1 MKVIFVGAAE
11 GSNMQP
17 QGLDL
22 IDIIHKGAIATY
34 PLILMSII
42 SVTVIFERLWSLKSI
57 SSVTMRI
64 TESILE
70 PIKKGQRDL
79 AIAICKQNSNCPAG
93 RIFLNVLDRETSG
106 LDVANNFATEAMFE
120 ETQKLKKHLWILGTV
135 ASSAPFIGL
144 LGTVVGIIKSFE
156 SMAVAGTGGFA
167 VVAAGISEALV
178 ATALGL
184 GVAII
189 AVMFYNYFQTRIS
202 TLNGLFRIQVAKVLH
217 NLSA

>member
-1 MKVIFVGAAE
+1 
-11 GSNMQP
+11 MQQ

-34 PLILMSII
+34 PLILLSIV
-42 SVTVIFERLWSLKSI
+42 SVTVVLERLWSLKNMG
-57 SSVTMRI
+57 SVTLRI
-64 TESILE
+64 TESLLE

-79 AIAICKQNSNCPAG
+79 AIAICKQNSQSPAA
-93 RIFLNVLDRETSG
+93 RIFLNVLEREGSQG
-106 LDVANNFATEAMFE
+106 LDTASTATEAMFE

-144 LGTVVGIIKSFE
+144 LGTVVGIIKAFE

-184 GVAII
+184 AVAII
-189 AVMFYNYFQTRIS
+189 AVIFYNYFQTRIA
-202 TLNGLFRIQVAKVLH
+202 TLNGLFRIQVAKILQQI
-217 NLSA
+217 SA

>member
-1 MKVIFVGAAE
+1 
-11 GSNMQP
+11 MQQ

-22 IDIIHKGAIATY
+22 IDIIQKGAIATY
-34 PLILMSII
+34 PLILMSVI
-42 SVTVIFERLWSLKSI
+42 SVTVVLERLWSLKNI
-57 SSVTMRI
+57 SSLTLRI
-64 TESILE
+64 TESLVE
-70 PIKKGQRDL
+70 PLKKGQRDL
-79 AIAICKQNSNCPAG
+79 AVVICKQNSDSPVG
-93 RIFLNVLDRETSG
+93 RIMLNILNHDTSARPD
-106 LDVANNFATEAMFE
+106 LTSSIATEAMFE
-120 ETQKLKKHLWILGTV
+120 EAQRLKKNLWILGTV

-189 AVMFYNYFQTRIS
+189 AVIFYNYFQTRIAG
-202 TLNGLFRIQVAKVLH
+202 LNGLFRIQVAKIIQSL
-217 NLSA
+217 NL

>member
-1 MKVIFVGAAE
+1 
-11 GSNMQP
+11 MQP

-34 PLILMSII
+34 PLILLSIV
-42 SVTVIFERLWSLKSI
+42 SVAVVFERLWSLRNIGSATLR
-57 SSVTMRI
+57 V

-79 AIAICKQNSNCPAG
+79 AIAICKQNSQCPAG
-93 RIFLNVLDRETSG
+93 RIFLNVLDREAAG
-106 LDVANNFATEAMFE
+106 LEVANNIATEAMFE

-156 SMAVAGTGGFA
+156 SMAIAGTGGFA

-184 GVAII
+184 AVAII
-189 AVMFYNYFQTRIS
+189 AVIFYNYFQIRIS
-202 TLNGLFRIQVAKVLH
+202 NLNGLFRIQVAKVLH
-217 NLSA
+217 NMSV

>member
-1 MKVIFVGAAE
+1 ME
-11 GSNMQP
+11 Q
-17 QGLDL
+17 QGLNL

-34 PLILMSII
+34 PLILMSIV
-42 SVTVIFERLWSLKSI
+42 SVAVVFERLWSLRSI
-57 SSVTMRI
+57 ASVTLRI
-64 TESILE
+64 TESLVE

-79 AIAICKQNSNCPAG
+79 AIAICKQNSHSPAG
-93 RIFLNVLDRETSG
+93 RIFLNILDREPGQRLEVT
-106 LDVANNFATEAMFE
+106 NNFATEAMFE

-156 SMAVAGTGGFA
+156 SMAIAGTGGFA

-184 GVAII
+184 AVAIV
-189 AVMFYNYFQTRIS
+189 AVIFYNYFQTRIA
-202 TLNGLFRIQVAKVLH
+202 TLVGLFRIEVAKILQH
-217 NLSA
+217 ISA

>member
-1 MKVIFVGAAE
+1 
-11 GSNMQP
+11 MQQ

-34 PLILMSII
+34 PLILMSVI
-42 SVTVIFERLWSLKSI
+42 SVAIVLERLWSLRNI
-57 SSVTMRI
+57 SSVTLRFS
-64 TESILE
+64 ESLVE
-70 PIKKGQRDL
+70 PLKKGQRDL
-79 AIAICKQNSNCPAG
+79 ALVICKQHTDCPVG
-93 RIFLNVLDRETSG
+93 RIMLSILNHDSDTRPEATNG
-106 LDVANNFATEAMFE
+106 IANEAMFE
-120 ETQKLKKHLWILGTV
+120 EAQRLKKNLWILGTV

-189 AVMFYNYFQTRIS
+189 AVVFYNYFQTRIAS
-202 TLNGLFRIQVAKVLH
+202 LNGLFRIQVAKVIQ
-217 NLSA
+217 NLNP

>member
-1 MKVIFVGAAE
+1 
-11 GSNMQP
+11 MQQ

-34 PLILMSII
+34 PLILLSIV
-42 SVTVIFERLWSLKSI
+42 SVTVVLERLWSLKNMG
-57 SSVTMRI
+57 SVTLRI
-64 TESILE
+64 TESLLE

-79 AIAICKQNSNCPAG
+79 AIAICKQNSQSPAA
-93 RIFLNVLDRETSG
+93 RIFLNVLEREGSQG
-106 LDVANNFATEAMFE
+106 LDTASTFATEAMFE

-144 LGTVVGIIKSFE
+144 LGTVVGIIKAFE

-184 GVAII
+184 AVAII
-189 AVMFYNYFQTRIS
+189 ALVFYNYFQTRIA
-202 TLNGLFRIQVAKVLH
+202 TLNGLFRIQVAKILQHV
-217 NLSA
+217 SV

>member
-1 MKVIFVGAAE
+1 
-11 GSNMQP
+11 MQQ

-34 PLILMSII
+34 PLILLSII
-42 SVTVIFERLWSLKSI
+42 SVTVVLERFWSLKNMG
-57 SSVTMRI
+57 SVTLRI
-64 TESILE
+64 TESLLE

-79 AIAICKQNSNCPAG
+79 AIAICKQNSQSPAA
-93 RIFLNVLDRETSG
+93 RIFLNVLEREGNQGPDTAST
-106 LDVANNFATEAMFE
+106 LATEAMFE

-184 GVAII
+184 AVAII
-189 AVMFYNYFQTRIS
+189 AVIFYNYFQTRIS
-202 TLNGLFRIQVAKVLH
+202 TLNGLFRIQVAKILQQI
-217 NLSA
+217 SA

>member
-1 MKVIFVGAAE
+1 
-11 GSNMQP
+11 MQP

-22 IDIIHKGAIATY
+22 IDIIHQGAIATY
-34 PLILMSII
+34 PLILLSII
-42 SVTVIFERLWSLKSI
+42 SVTVVFERLWSLRNLSAM
-57 SSVTMRI
+57 TLRI
-64 TESILE
+64 TDSLHE
-70 PIKKGQRDL
+70 PLKKGQRDL
-79 AIAICKQNSNCPAG
+79 AVAICKQNSNSPAG
-93 RIFLNVLDRETSG
+93 RIFLNILNHENISHAE
-106 LDVANNFATEAMFE
+106 VANSIATEAMFE

-184 GVAII
+184 AVAII
-189 AVMFYNYFQTRIS
+189 AVIFYNYFQTRIAS
-202 TLNGLFRIQVAKVLH
+202 LNALFRIQVGKMLQSAVL
-217 NLSA
+217 

>member
-1 MKVIFVGAAE
+1 ME
-11 GSNMQP
+11 QP
-17 QGLDL
+17 GLDL

-42 SVTVIFERLWSLKSI
+42 SVTVVLERLWSLKNMGSI
-57 SSVTMRI
+57 TLRI
-64 TESILE
+64 TESLLE

-79 AIAICKQNSNCPAG
+79 AIAICKQNSQSPAA
-93 RIFLNVLDRETSG
+93 RIFLNVLEREESQG
-106 LDVANNFATEAMFE
+106 LDTASTFATEAMFE

-144 LGTVVGIIKSFE
+144 LGTVVGIIKAFE

-184 GVAII
+184 AVAII
-189 AVMFYNYFQTRIS
+189 AVIFYNYFQTRIS
-202 TLNGLFRIQVAKVLH
+202 TLNGLFRIQVAKILQ
-217 NLSA
+217 NINA

>member
-1 MKVIFVGAAE
+1 ME
-11 GSNMQP
+11 Q
-17 QGLDL
+17 QGLNL

-42 SVTVIFERLWSLKSI
+42 SVAVVFERLWSLRSI
-57 SSVTMRI
+57 ASVTLRI
-64 TESILE
+64 TESIMD

-79 AIAICKQNSNCPAG
+79 AIAICKQNSHSPAG
-93 RIFLNVLDRETSG
+93 RIFLNILDREAGQRLEVT
-106 LDVANNFATEAMFE
+106 NNFAAEAMFE
-120 ETQKLKKHLWILGTV
+120 ETQKLRKHLWILGTV

-156 SMAVAGTGGFA
+156 SMAIAGTGGFA

-184 GVAII
+184 AVAII
-189 AVMFYNYFQTRIS
+189 AVIFYNYFQTRLS
-202 TLNGLFRIQVAKVLH
+202 SLNALFRIQVGKILQ
-217 NLSA
+217 NISA

>member
-1 MKVIFVGAAE
+1 ME
-11 GSNMQP
+11 Q

-34 PLILMSII
+34 PLLLMSII
-42 SVTVIFERLWSLKSI
+42 SVADVFERLWSLRSI
-57 SSVTMRI
+57 ASVTLRI
-64 TESILE
+64 TESLLE

-79 AIAICKQNSNCPAG
+79 AIAICKQNSHSPAG
-93 RIFLNVLDRETSG
+93 RIFLNILDREAG
-106 LDVANNFATEAMFE
+106 QRLDVTNNFAMEAMFE

-156 SMAVAGTGGFA
+156 SMAIAGTGGFA

-184 GVAII
+184 AVAIV
-189 AVMFYNYFQTRIS
+189 AVIFYNYFQTRIG
-202 TLNGLFRIQVAKVLH
+202 TLNGLFRIQVAKL
-217 NLSA
+217 LQSISA

>member
-1 MKVIFVGAAE
+1 
-11 GSNMQP
+11 MQQ

-42 SVTVIFERLWSLKSI
+42 SVTVVLERLWSLKNI
-57 SSVTMRI
+57 GSVTLRI
-64 TESILE
+64 TESLLE

-79 AIAICKQNSNCPAG
+79 AIAICKQNSQSPAG
-93 RIFLNVLDRETSG
+93 RIFLNVLEREGNQG
-106 LDVANNFATEAMFE
+106 LDTAGTLATEAMFE

-189 AVMFYNYFQTRIS
+189 AVIFYNYFQTRIS
-202 TLNGLFRIQVAKVLH
+202 TLNGLFRIQVAKILQQM
-217 NLSA
+217 SA

>member
-1 MKVIFVGAAE
+1 ME
-11 GSNMQP
+11 Q

-34 PLILMSII
+34 PLILLSIV
-42 SVTVIFERLWSLKSI
+42 SVAVVFERLWSLRGI
-57 SSVTMRI
+57 VSVTLRI
-64 TESILE
+64 TESILD
-70 PIKKGQRDL
+70 PIKRGQRDL
-79 AIAICKQNSNCPAG
+79 AIAICKQNSHSPAG
-93 RIFLNVLDRETSG
+93 RIFLNILDREAGQRLEVT
-106 LDVANNFATEAMFE
+106 NNFAAEAMFE

-156 SMAVAGTGGFA
+156 SMAIAGTGGFA

-184 GVAII
+184 AVAII
-189 AVMFYNYFQTRIS
+189 AVIFYNYFQTRIS
-202 TLNGLFRIQVAKVLH
+202 SLNALFRIQVGKVLQSI
-217 NLSA
+217 SA

>member
-1 MKVIFVGAAE
+1 
-11 GSNMQP
+11 MQQ

-34 PLILMSII
+34 PLILLSIV
-42 SVTVIFERLWSLKSI
+42 SVTVVLERLWSLKNIGSI
-57 SSVTMRI
+57 TLRI
-64 TESILE
+64 TESLLE

-79 AIAICKQNSNCPAG
+79 AIAICRQNSQSPAA
-93 RIFLNVLDRETSG
+93 RIFLNVLEREGSQG
-106 LDVANNFATEAMFE
+106 LDTASAFATEAMFE

-144 LGTVVGIIKSFE
+144 LGTVVGIIKAFE
-156 SMAVAGTGGFA
+156 NMAVAGTGGFA

-184 GVAII
+184 AVAII
-189 AVMFYNYFQTRIS
+189 AVIFYNYFQTRIS
-202 TLNGLFRIQVAKVLH
+202 TLNGLFRIQVAKILQ
-217 NLSA
+217 NINA